1 MKNALIEPMK
11 MKMVLSY
18 EFVDSEPGRECLAG
32 LETTRKEARR
42 YNLDKPIHL
51 VVKTDVGT
59 LHVKTLA
66 GFIFD
71 GRSGPEIVD
80 RYVPNLGSIDER
92 VAWLMHDAL
101 GYGQSLA
108 FKPTNRILRY
118 FLRDVCKYSPVKSW
132 LVEFAVG
139 SSHSW
144 YGPPKKTEWCY
155 ANVGR
160 VDTMW
165 VPSLKGKND
174 EAYSI

>member
-1 MKNALIEPMK
+1 MKRNLIEPMK
-11 MKMVLSY
+11 MKKVLSY
-18 EFVDSEPGRECLAG
+18 DFIDCADGMASLSNLV
-32 LETTRKEARR
+32 TTRKEARR
-42 YNLDKPIHL
+42 YNLDEPIHL

-59 LHVKTLA
+59 LHVKTLS

-118 FLRDVCKYSPVKSW
+118 FLRDICKYGLVKSS
-132 LVEFAVG
+132 LVELAVG
-139 SSHSW
+139 ASKSW

>member
-1 MKNALIEPMK
+1 MKRNLIEPMK
-11 MKMVLSY
+11 MKKVLSY
-18 EFVDSEPGRECLAG
+18 EFVDCDAGRKCLSG

-42 YNLDKPIHL
+42 YNLDASIHL
-51 VVKTDVGT
+51 VITTDVGT

-118 FLRDVCKYSPVKSW
+118 FLRDICKYGLVKSS
-132 LVEFAVG
+132 LVELAVG
-139 SSHSW
+139 ASKSW